1 MNLLIKK
8 DALFNK
14 NKTKRFLLTRSWS
27 DGKKQNSCVFVM
39 LNPSNADSKN
49 DDPTVKKCIHYSN
62 MFGHNKLSVINL
74 FPQISTVPR
83 LKDFSFCKKNHSI
96 VKEVISKNEFI
107 YLAWGFNFKIK
118 KWLKRIL
125 ENKRVYALEMS
136 KNNTPKHPL
145 YLKKNLEP
153 IPIYF

>member
-1 MNLLIKK
+1 MNFLIEK

-27 DGKKQNSCVFVM
+27 DGEKQNSCVFIM
-39 LNPSNADSKN
+39 LNPSTADSKN
-49 DDPTVKKCIHYSN
+49 DDPTLKKCMYYSN
-62 MFGHNKLSVINL
+62 KFGHNKLSVVNL
-74 FPQISTVPR
+74 FPHISTVPR
-83 LKDFSFCKKNHSI
+83 LNDFSFCKKNRSI
-96 VKEVISKNEFI
+96 VKEVISENDII

-118 KWLKRIL
+118 KWLKLIL
-125 ENKRVYALEMS
+125 ENKRVFVLEMS

-145 YLKKNLEP
+145 YLKKNLNP

>member
-1 MNLLIKK
+1 MSLIFFLKFQQFQ
-8 DALFNK
+8 DL
-14 NKTKRFLLTRSWS
+14 KTF
-27 DGKKQNSCVFVM
+27 
-39 LNPSNADSKN
+39 
-49 DDPTVKKCIHYSN
+49 H
-62 MFGHNKLSVINL
+62 SV
-74 FPQISTVPR
+74 
-83 LKDFSFCKKNHSI
+83 KKNHSI

-118 KWLKRIL
+118 KWLKPVL

-145 YLKKNLEP
+145 YLKKNLKP

>member
-14 NKTKRFLLTRSWS
+14 NKTKRFLLTRSWNH
-27 DGKKQNSCVFVM
+27 GKKQNSCVFVM

-74 FPQISTVPR
+74 
-83 LKDFSFCKKNHSI
+83 LKTFHSVKKTI
-96 VKEVISKNEFI
+96 Q
-107 YLAWGFNFKIK
+107 
-118 KWLKRIL
+118 
-125 ENKRVYALEMS
+125 
-136 KNNTPKHPL
+136 
-145 YLKKNLEP
+145 
-153 IPIYF
+153 